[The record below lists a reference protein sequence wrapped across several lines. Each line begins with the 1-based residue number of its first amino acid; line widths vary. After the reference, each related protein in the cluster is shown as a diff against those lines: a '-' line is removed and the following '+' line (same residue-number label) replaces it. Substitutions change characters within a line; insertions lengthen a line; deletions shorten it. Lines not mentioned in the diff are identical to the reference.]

1 MLEFAN
7 YPLTTVFIASLA
19 ALFLAGE
26 AGHHFGG
33 RAGGEANISTL
44 ESAMLG
50 LLALMIGFTFAM
62 ALTRFDE
69 RRAALLDEAN
79 SIGTAALRGRLLPAP
94 HDALSLKLLRD
105 YVQIRLDLTSHVP
118 TAAETHAAI
127 VRSNQ
132 IQEALW
138 SDVKLVMA
146 KDNAMA
152 PTGLYIQALNET
164 FDNQEKRLTALRNR
178 VPNIVILALYGI
190 SIVAL
195 GFSGYASGA
204 AERRWRLPVYIMGLL
219 IAAVV
224 LLIQDLDRPD
234 AGLISVSQQPM
245 VDTANAL
252 ATY

>member
-1 MLEFAN
+1 
-7 YPLTTVFIASLA
+7 
-19 ALFLAGE
+19 
-26 AGHHFGG
+26 
-33 RAGGEANISTL
+33 
-44 ESAMLG
+44 
-50 LLALMIGFTFAM
+50 MIGFTFAM

-79 SIGTAALRGRLLPAP
+79 SIGTAALRARLLPAP
-94 HDALSLKLLRD
+94 HDAESLKLLRD
-105 YVQIRLDLTSHVP
+105 YVQIRLELTSHVP
-118 TAAETHAAI
+118 TAAEMQAAI
-127 VRSNQ
+127 VRSNE

-138 SDVKLVMA
+138 SEVKLVMA

-152 PTGLYIQALNET
+152 PTGLYILALNET
-164 FDNQEKRLTALRNR
+164 FDNQEKRLTAFRNR
-178 VPNIVILALYGI
+178 VPNIVILALYSI

-204 AERRWRLPVYIMGLL
+204 AEGRWRLPIYIMGLL
-219 IAAVV
+219 IASVV

-245 VDTANAL
+245 LDTANAL

>member
-1 MLEFAN
+1 MLELTN
-7 YPLTTVFIASLA
+7 YALITVFIASLA
-19 ALFLAGE
+19 ALLIASE
-26 AGHHFGG
+26 IGHHFGS

-44 ESAMLG
+44 EAAMLG

-79 SIGTAALRGRLLPAP
+79 SIGTAALRARLLPAP
-94 HDALSLKLLRD
+94 HGADSLKLLRD
-105 YVQIRLDLTSHVP
+105 YVQIRLELTSHVP
-118 TAAETHAAI
+118 TAAEMHAAI
-127 VRSNQ
+127 VRSNE

-146 KDNAMA
+146 KDNAVA
-152 PTGLYIQALNET
+152 PTALYIQALNEM

-178 VPNIVILALYGI
+178 VPNTVILVLYGI
-190 SIVAL
+190 SVVVV
-195 GFSGYASGA
+195 GFSGYSSGA

-234 AGLISVSQQPM
+234 AGIISVSQQPM